1 MNRSTVF
8 CELSAIFEPAN
19 LFNLTCMAYLASKR
33 MSYWGQL
40 GILAAFTGAGLL
52 IGGIVSLI
60 PLFGK
65 LDLKN
70 FHGLSSK
77 EVMDSLFVPENA
89 NVLRWVQFLTT
100 LFLFFLPP
108 VFYAWLCHKK
118 AFTHLGFRN
127 KVSVPQFF
135 ISVVIMIAALPLVG
149 ALAELTK
156 MLPFSKIS
164 FDKFQAAEEAYNKQ
178 VSIIGRMNNS
188 TDYILSLL
196 MLAILPAMFEE
207 TIFRG
212 GLQNLLSRW
221 WKMPIFSIVV
231 TAVIFSIVHGS
242 YFGFLSR
249 AVLGFL
255 LGWMYYRTGNIWLNI
270 IAHAANNA
278 FAVTAIYLM
287 RLKDPK
293 MDIAKADV
301 NLSMWWGLISL
312 VVIFVLFILFEKFS
326 QYQINK
332 PGEEVII
339 RDQDLNKPSWVT
351 D

>member
-1 MNRSTVF
+1 
-8 CELSAIFEPAN
+8 
-19 LFNLTCMAYLASKR
+19 MAYPATKK
-33 MSYWGQL
+33 MTYWGQL
-40 GILAAFTGAGLL
+40 GILAAFTGAGLM

-60 PLFGK
+60 PLLGK
-65 LDLKN
+65 MDIKA
-70 FHGLSSK
+70 FQGLSSK
-77 EVMDSLFVPENA
+77 EVMNSLLVPENA
-89 NVLRWVQFLTT
+89 NLLRWVQFITT
-100 LFLFFLPP
+100 LFLFFLPS

-127 KVSVPQFF
+127 KVTLPQFLIVIF
-135 ISVVIMIAALPLVG
+135 IMIAALPLVS

-156 MLPFSKIS
+156 MLPFSKLT
-164 FDKFQAAEEAYNKQ
+164 FEKFEKAEEEYNKQ
-178 VSIIGRMNNS
+178 VAIIGRMDS
-188 TDYILSLL
+188 LGDYILSLI

-221 WKMPIFSIVV
+221 WKAPIISIIV
-231 TAVIFSIVHGS
+231 TAIIFSIVHGS

-255 LGWMYYRTGNIWLNI
+255 LGWMYYRTGNLWLNI

-278 FAVTAIYLM
+278 FAVTMIYLM
-287 RLKDPK
+287 HLKDPK
-293 MDIAKADV
+293 MDVAKADV
-301 NLSMWWGLISL
+301 NLSVWWGLISL
-312 VVIFVLFILFEKFS
+312 AVIYGLFILFEKVS

-339 RDQDLNKPSWVT
+339 RTDDYGHPSWAT
-351 D
+351 DRP

>member
-1 MNRSTVF
+1 M
-8 CELSAIFEPAN
+8 LAKFEPAN
-19 LFNLTCMAYLASKR
+19 LSNLRCMAYLATKR
-33 MSYWGQL
+33 ISYWGQL
-40 GILAAFTGAGLL
+40 GILATFTGAGLL
-52 IGGIVSLI
+52 IGGIVSLV

-65 LDLKN
+65 IDLKT
-70 FHGLSSK
+70 FQGLSSK
-77 EVMDSLFVPENA
+77 QVMNSLFVPENA
-89 NVLRWVQFLTT
+89 NALRWVQFLTT

-108 VFYAWLCHKK
+108 ICYAWLCHKK
-118 AFTHLGFRN
+118 AFTHLGFRH
-127 KVSVPQFF
+127 KVTVPQFF
-135 ISVVIMIAALPLVG
+135 IAIIIMVAALPLVG

-156 MLPFSKIS
+156 MLPFSRIT
-164 FDKFQAAEEAYNKQ
+164 FEKFQAAEEAYNKQ
-178 VSIIGRMNNS
+178 VSIIGRMNN
-188 TDYILSLL
+188 TGDYILSLF

-249 AVLGFL
+249 AVLGFV

-278 FAVTAIYLM
+278 VAVTVIYVM
-287 RLKDPK
+287 RLKNPN

-301 NLSMWWGLISL
+301 NLSIWWGLVSL
-312 VVIFVLFILFEKFS
+312 AAIYGLFILFEKVS
-326 QYQINK
+326 QYQIIK
-332 PGEEVII
+332 PGEEVIM
-339 RDQDLNKPSWVT
+339 RDEYSQPSWVT
-351 D
+351 DREP

>member
-1 MNRSTVF
+1 
-8 CELSAIFEPAN
+8 
-19 LFNLTCMAYLASKR
+19 MAYPATKKFT
-33 MSYWGQL
+33 YWGQL
-40 GILAAFTGAGLL
+40 GILAAFTGAGLM

-65 LDLKN
+65 MDLKA
-70 FHGLSSK
+70 FQGLSSK
-77 EVMDSLFVPENA
+77 ELMNSLLVPENA
-89 NVLRWVQFLTT
+89 NLLRWVQFITT
-100 LFLFFLPP
+100 LFLFLLPS
-108 VFYAWLCHKK
+108 VFYAWLCHRK

-127 KVSVPQFF
+127 KVTLPQFL
-135 ISVVIMIAALPLVG
+135 VVIFIMIAALPLVS

-156 MLPFSKIS
+156 MLPFSKLT
-164 FDKFQAAEEAYNKQ
+164 FEKFEKAEEEYNKQ
-178 VSIIGRMNNS
+178 VAIIGRMDNLG
-188 TDYILSLL
+188 DYILSLI

-221 WKMPIFSIVV
+221 WRAPILSIIV
-231 TAVIFSIVHGS
+231 TAVIFSVVHGS

-255 LGWMYYRTGNIWLNI
+255 LGWMYYRTGNLWLNI

-278 FAVTAIYLM
+278 FAVTMIYVM

-293 MDIAKADV
+293 MDVAKADV
-301 NLSMWWGLISL
+301 NLSIWWGLISL
-312 VVIFVLFILFEKFS
+312 GVIYGLFMLFEKFS

-339 RDQDLNKPSWVT
+339 RTDDYNQPSWVT
-351 D
+351 DRP

>member
-1 MNRSTVF
+1 
-8 CELSAIFEPAN
+8 
-19 LFNLTCMAYLASKR
+19 MAYLALKR

-60 PLFGK
+60 PLLGK
-65 LDLKN
+65 LDLK
-70 FHGLSSK
+70 GLQNLTSK
-77 EVMDSLFVPENA
+77 EVMDSLFVPEKA
-89 NVLRWVQFLTT
+89 GVLRWVQFLTT

-118 AFTHLGFRN
+118 AFTHLGYRH
-127 KVSVPQFF
+127 KVTLQQFL
-135 ISVVIMIAALPLVG
+135 IVIAIMIAALPLVS
-149 ALAELTK
+149 ALADLTK
-156 MLPFSKIS
+156 MIPFSKAT
-164 FDKFQAAEEAYNKQ
+164 FEKFQAAENAYDKQ
-178 VSIIGRMNNS
+178 VAIIGRMNNFG
-188 TDYILSLL
+188 DYIVSLF

-221 WKMPIFSIVV
+221 WKAPIFSIIV
-231 TAVIFSIVHGS
+231 TATIFSIVHGS
-242 YFGFLSR
+242 YLGFLSR

-270 IAHAANNA
+270 IAHAANNT
-278 FAVTAIYLM
+278 FALTALYVM
-287 RLKDPK
+287 KLKNP
-293 MDIAKADV
+293 KADL
-301 NLSMWWGLISL
+301 NTPDMDLSIWWGLVSL
-312 VVIFVLFILFEKFS
+312 AAVYGLFILFEKFS

-332 PGEEVII
+332 PGEEVLI
-339 RDQDLNKPSWVT
+339 RDENPNQPSWII